1 MRHCYID
8 FGEELFRAFQCG
20 DWEKEDNV
28 ETAINAV
35 LKGVKAIYAGN
46 SVNITKDEDT
56 FFQASFDTQYAN
68 ADNAE
73 DEHLRLVVFK
83 VHDTLS
89 KGYWYD
95 NNVRQAFEVIIEHG
109 DKLVLE
115 KHGKVAHI
123 RWAMECQ

>member
-46 SVNITKDEDT
+46 SV
-56 FFQASFDTQYAN
+56 
-68 ADNAE
+68 
-73 DEHLRLVVFK
+73 
-83 VHDTLS
+83 
-89 KGYWYD
+89 
-95 NNVRQAFEVIIEHG
+95 RQAFEVIIEHG